1 MRPLVLPLALFL
13 IAAAP
18 PAELSSWRSQA
29 AKITITRDDFGIA
42 HINGPTDADAVFGMI
57 YAQAEDDFPRIEAN
71 YLTALGRTAE
81 ADGEGAIWQD
91 LRARLYVSETEL
103 KADYANSPDWLKR
116 LMDSWAAGLNYYLAT
131 HPNVKP
137 RVLTRFEPWMALSF
151 TEGSIGGDIE
161 EINLKGLAQFYGG
174 ATAKVAAIVPD
185 NEPRGSNGI
194 AIAPGMTRD
203 GKSLLL
209 INPHTSFYF
218 RSEQQ
223 VTSGEGLNVYGAS
236 TWGQFFIYQ
245 GFNPKAGW
253 MHTSSGVDSVDE
265 FAETV
270 ETRDGKKRQYRY
282 GQLWRDLATRPVTIR
297 YRTAGGKM
305 AERKF
310 TTYRS
315 HHGPIVRSD
324 GGKWIAFAMM
334 HRPVQA
340 LQQSYLRTKA
350 ADLGTFLDVARIRAN
365 SSNNT
370 IFADNRGGT
379 AYLHAQFVP
388 RRSAEFDYTKPVDG
402 SDPRADWGS
411 LHGIAEL
418 PNVINSPTGWVQ
430 NTNNWPYS
438 SAGAFSPKPEHYPR
452 YMDRFGENYRGLHAL
467 KLLQNSKGWTLE
479 SLQAA
484 AYDNYQPGFAVLIP
498 GLLAAWDGT
507 PDSDRKRRLA
517 GPIQLLRPWDYR
529 WSGESTAQ
537 SLAMF
542 WADEMMKALDGPAG
556 EPINHKTMRL
566 SKDTPADQQLLAL
579 EKAIG
584 RLTRDFGRWQV
595 PWGEVNRFQRI
606 SPAIDHPFSDEA
618 PSLPLPFASGRWGS
632 LASVGSEP
640 KAGTKRWY
648 GTSGNSFVAVVEFG
662 PRVRAKAVSAGGQ
675 SGNPSS
681 PHFNDQAARYAAGDL
696 RPVYFYP
703 DELEGH
709 TERTYKPGE

>member
-1 MRPLVLPLALFL
+1 MRPLVLPLALFV

-18 PAELSSWRSQA
+18 PNELASWKSQA
-29 AKITITRDDFGIA
+29 SNITITRDDFGIA
-42 HINGPTDADAVFGMI
+42 HITGPTDADAVFGMI

-81 ADGEGAIWQD
+81 AEGEAAIWQD
-91 LRARLYVSETEL
+91 LRARLYVSDVEL
-103 KADYANSPDWLKR
+103 KAEYAKSPDWLR
-116 LMDSWAAGLNYYLAT
+116 QLMDAWAAGLNYYLAT

-161 EINLKGLAQFYGG
+161 EIDLKALARFYGG
-174 ATAKVAAIVPD
+174 ETAKVAVAPPD
-185 NEPRGSNGI
+185 GEPRGSNGI
-194 AIAPGMTRD
+194 AIAPGMTKE

-223 VTSGEGLNVYGAS
+223 VTSGQGLNAYGAS
-236 TWGQFFIYQ
+236 TWGQFFVYQ
-245 GFNPKAGW
+245 GFNAKAGW
-253 MHTSSGVDSVDE
+253 MHTSSGVDSIDE

-270 ETRDGKKRQYRY
+270 ETRGTKRQYRY
-282 GQLWRDLATRPVTIR
+282 GQLWRDLAIRPVTIR
-297 YRTAGGKM
+297 YRTASGKM
-305 AERKF
+305 AVRRF

-324 GGKWIAFAMM
+324 GDKWIAFAMM

-350 ADLGTFLDVARIRAN
+350 TDLGSFLDVARLRAN

-370 IFADNRGGT
+370 IFADSRGGI

-388 RRSAEFDYTKPVDG
+388 RRSADFDYTKPVDG
-402 SDPRADWGS
+402 SDPRTDWGS

-430 NTNNWPYS
+430 NTNNWPFS
-438 SAGAFSPKPEHYPR
+438 SAGAFGPKPEHYPR

-484 AYDNYQPGFAVLIP
+484 AYDSYQPGFAAMIP
-498 GLLAAWDGT
+498 GLAAAWEKD
-507 PDSDRKRRLA
+507 PDSVRKRRLA
-517 GPIQLLRPWDYR
+517 SPISILRAWDFR
-529 WSGESTAQ
+529 WGAESVAQ
-537 SLAMF
+537 SLAMY
-542 WADEMMKALDGPAG
+542 WADEMMKAMGGPAD
-556 EPINHKTMRL
+556 EPINHKTLRL
-566 SKDTPADQQLLAL
+566 GRDVTPDRQLQAL
-579 EKAIG
+579 ETAIA
-584 RLTRDFGRWQV
+584 RLTGDFGRWQV
-595 PWGEVNRFQRI
+595 AWGEINRFQRI

-618 PSLPLPFASGRWGS
+618 PSISLPFASGRWGS

-640 KAGTKRWY
+640 KPGTKRWY

-662 PRVRAKAVSAGGQ
+662 PRVRAKAVSAGGE
-675 SGNPSS
+675 SGDPSS

-703 DELEGH
+703 DELQGH
-709 TERTYKPGE
+709 MERTYRPGN